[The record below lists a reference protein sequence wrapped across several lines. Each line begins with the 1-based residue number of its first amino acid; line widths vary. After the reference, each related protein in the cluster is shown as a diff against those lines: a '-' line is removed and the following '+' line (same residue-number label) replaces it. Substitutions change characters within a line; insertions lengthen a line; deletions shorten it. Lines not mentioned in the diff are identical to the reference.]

1 MPSSLK
7 VPRGCGF
14 VVTEL
19 GRSAAASVETCQCT
33 YGVADTFLVCLSCG
47 SCAANLADTRE
58 IRMSSYP
65 KPN

>member
-1 MPSSLK
+1 MPAPIKDS
-7 VPRGCGF
+7 RGCGF

-33 YGVADTFLVCLSCG
+33 YGVVATYLVCRYCQ
-47 SCAANLADTRE
+47 SCAANLAETRE

>member
-19 GRSAAASVETCQCT
+19 GRSAAASVETCDCV
-33 YGVADTFLVCLSCG
+33 YRPRGAYLVCDHCGGAAVNLSE
-47 SCAANLADTRE
+47 T
-58 IRMSSYP
+58 MSITWNPSR
-65 KPN
+65 KRD

>member
-1 MPSSLK
+1 MPTSLR

-33 YGVADTFLVCLSCG
+33 LWVITPGILGCPKCKTGERDLTKMQFIGYG
-47 SCAANLADTRE
+47 R
-58 IRMSSYP
+58 P
-65 KPN
+65 KRD

>member
-1 MPSSLK
+1 MSPSLK

-33 YGVADTFLVCLSCG
+33 YGVVGTFMACRYCG
-47 SCAANLADTRE
+47 SCAVNLAETRE
-58 IRMSSYP
+58 IRTSSWP
-65 KPN
+65 KRD